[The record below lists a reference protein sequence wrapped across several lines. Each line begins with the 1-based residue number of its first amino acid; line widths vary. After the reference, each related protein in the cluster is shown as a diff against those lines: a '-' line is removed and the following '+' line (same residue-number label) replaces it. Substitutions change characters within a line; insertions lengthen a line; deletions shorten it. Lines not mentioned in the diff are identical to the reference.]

1 MKLLHI
7 IRGTDPEAGGPIEAL
22 LRFSDVWMRSG
33 HSVEIAS
40 LEPEE
45 TATRHG
51 LPVPVNAL
59 GNSVG
64 RFGYSPR
71 LVGWL
76 RRNAGRFDAVI
87 LHGLWNYAS
96 WGSWRALRNLP
107 MPYFVFAHGMLDPWF
122 RDSYPVKHM
131 AKQLYW
137 WFAEGRVLRD
147 ARSVLFTCEEE
158 RVRARGQFWG
168 PGYRERVVLLGTSEP
183 PADID
188 RQDAAF
194 DAAFP
199 ALQRKRFLLFMGR
212 IHPKK
217 GCDILIQAFAA
228 AGGERQDL
236 DLVIAGPDQVGWKTD
251 LLRMANRLGISE
263 RVHWP
268 GMLKGDLKW
277 GAYRNADAMILPS
290 HQENFGFVVAEAMAC
305 STPVLISNK
314 VNTWRE
320 VDSAQAGFVEAD
332 DLHGTQTLL
341 RRFWALSEEDR
352 KKMREAARRGFE
364 QYFDVEVAAR
374 SFLRTIETEIDKE
387 PAISSCQP

>member
-1 MKLLHI
+1 
-7 IRGTDPEAGGPIEAL
+7 
-22 LRFSDVWMRSG
+22 MRSG

-137 WFAEGRVLRD
+137 RFAEGRVLRD

-320 VDSAQAGFVEAD
+320 VDSALAGFVEAD

>member
-188 RQDAAF
+188 
-194 DAAFP
+194 
-199 ALQRKRFLLFMGR
+199 
-212 IHPKK
+212 
-217 GCDILIQAFAA
+217 
-228 AGGERQDL
+228 
-236 DLVIAGPDQVGWKTD
+236 
-251 LLRMANRLGISE
+251 
-263 RVHWP
+263 
-268 GMLKGDLKW
+268 
-277 GAYRNADAMILPS
+277 
-290 HQENFGFVVAEAMAC
+290 
-305 STPVLISNK
+305 
-314 VNTWRE
+314 
-320 VDSAQAGFVEAD
+320 
-332 DLHGTQTLL
+332 
-341 RRFWALSEEDR
+341 
-352 KKMREAARRGFE
+352 
-364 QYFDVEVAAR
+364 
-374 SFLRTIETEIDKE
+374 
-387 PAISSCQP
+387 